1 MMMMFFLKMNE
12 AWSNAS
18 SLRYEF
24 MVLKNLNLI
33 NFLSSPF
40 LKVVMQ
46 VMMIFFII
54 IIFLTGSKT
63 QNRVNEP
70 WGR

>member
-46 VMMIFFII
+46 VMMIFF
-54 IIFLTGSKT
+54 FYYYFF
-63 QNRVNEP
+63 NRVKNAKQSK
-70 WGR
+70 

>member
-46 VMMIFFII
+46 VMMIFLLLLF
-54 IIFLTGSKT
+54 F
-63 QNRVNEP
+63 
-70 WGR
+70 